1 MVAAIKI
8 LMDLGYSYT
17 GSIEEGNVM
26 FSDVPAFEFSFNTN
40 ATNSAIVQYVQECW
54 NSVGITAVINT
65 EAWATL
71 QIKLGE
77 GDAEASRMGWVAD
90 FNDCV
95 NFLEIFISNSGNNYP
110 RLGQDLGTYTRYT
123 DVTADAGLGA
133 YWGNEG
139 NQTWTEAYDALVD
152 QIKASTD
159 PAERAALCAEAEKV
173 LMATGA
179 VAPLHYYVNPYMVKP
194 NVENLFVLPTG
205 DVVWNY
211 AEIK

>member
-1 MVAAIKI
+1 MKI
-8 LMDLGYSYT
+8 G
-17 GSIEEGNVM
+17 VPC
-26 FSDVPAFEFSFNTN
+26 SDFIP
-40 ATNSAIVQYVQECW
+40 
-54 NSVGITAVINT
+54 
-65 EAWATL
+65 L
-71 QIKLGE
+71 QLRKTPIPSSLESQTSKMTT
-77 GDAEASRMGWVAD
+77 SGWMR
-90 FNDCV
+90 
-95 NFLEIFISNSGNNYP
+95 EIFISASGNNYP

-123 DVTADAGLGA
+123 ETTADAGLGA

-139 NQTWTEAYDALVD
+139 NQTWAEAYDALVD

-159 PAERAALCAEAEKV
+159 AAERAALCAEAEKI